1 MDKKGLPLKIVQNRE
16 KLLPIWSIFPKVGN
30 GVSMSQMKFTQRK
43 SLQGLTFANVAVLF
57 FGLAGVLGKLSV
69 LPAPVIVFGR
79 TFFAGLVLLAVCWL
93 RYLPLRAKRPRDGF
107 LLVGQGVL
115 LAFHWTAFFQAITV
129 SNVAIGLLSFSSFPL
144 FTAALEPLLLHQ
156 RPNRSQIV
164 AALLILVG
172 ISLLVPSFTLQNT
185 TTLGVLWGVLS
196 GASFALLSVTN
207 RWLGWTYSSLMISL
221 YQDGI
226 AALVLI
232 PALFFAPF
240 GALWMPHE
248 LLILL
253 LLGVVCTA
261 LAHTLFIASL
271 NTITAQT
278 ASLLTSLEPVWGIL
292 FGVLLLGD
300 IPTASTLIGGALI
313 IGAILL
319 PGMVA
324 LLWPS
329 ANDADRSAHKPNVM
343 RQGEK

>member
-1 MDKKGLPLKIVQNRE
+1 
-16 KLLPIWSIFPKVGN
+16 
-30 GVSMSQMKFTQRK
+30 MSEMKSAQLK
-43 SLQGLTFANVAVLF
+43 SLQGLAFANVAVLF

-79 TFFAGLVLLAVCWL
+79 TFFAGIVLLAVCWF
-93 RYLPLRAKRPRDGF
+93 RHIPLRAKRPRDSF

-115 LAFHWTAFFQAITV
+115 LAFHWTAFFQAINV

-144 FTAALEPLLLHQ
+144 FTAALEPFLLHQ
-156 RPNRSQIV
+156 RPSRSQIV

-172 ISLLVPSFTLQNT
+172 IYLLVPSFTLQDT

-207 RWLGWTYSSLMISL
+207 RWLGRTYSSLMISL
-221 YQDGI
+221 YQDGV
-226 AALVLI
+226 AAIVLI
-232 PALFFAPF
+232 PALFFTPF
-240 GALWMPHE
+240 GVLWAPHE
-248 LLILL
+248 LFILL

-278 ASLLTSLEPVWGIL
+278 ASLLASLEPVWGIL

-313 IGAILL
+313 VGAILV
-319 PGMVA
+319 PGIIA

-329 ANDADRSAHKPNVM
+329 ANNKNQAEHKPNVI